1 MLLFE
6 IVLFATLITLTAFVR
21 IDYFRNQKRRFIG
34 YILHMFFFRNLYD
47 DYDRIIAESS
57 Q

>member
-6 IVLFATLITLTAFVR
+6 IVLFATLITLTVFVR
-21 IDYFRNQKRRFIG
+21 IDYFRDQKRRFIG